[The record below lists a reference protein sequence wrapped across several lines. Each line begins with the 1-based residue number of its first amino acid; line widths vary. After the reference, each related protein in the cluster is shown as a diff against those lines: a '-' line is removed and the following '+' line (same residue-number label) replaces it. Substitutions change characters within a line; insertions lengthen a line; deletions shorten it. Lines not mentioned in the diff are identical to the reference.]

1 MMKPTIKYEDYE
13 RAARTL
19 KCEVAAIMAV
29 AHVESTGSGFL
40 FDARPKILYERHIFH
55 RLTKGRWSSSH
66 PNISNSKPGGYG
78 KAGVHQHDRLAI
90 AAALDR
96 NSALQACSW
105 GKFQILGENWKDL
118 KYNSLQEFINC
129 MYRSESEHLDS
140 FIRFIQRNRL
150 DGYLRTKNWA
160 AFARRY
166 NGPAYAKNKYDI
178 KMANAYNKLK

>member
-1 MMKPTIKYEDYE
+1 MKISLTINDYQ
-13 RAARTL
+13 RAAKIL

-29 AHVESTGSGFL
+29 AEVESVGAGFL
-40 FDARPKILYERHIFH
+40 FDDRPKILYERHVFH
-55 RLTKGRWSSSH
+55 RLTKGRFSSSH

-129 MYRSESEHLDS
+129 MYRSEAEHLDS
-140 FIRFIQRNRL
+140 FVRFIQRNRL

-166 NGPAYAKNKYDI
+166 NGPAYKKNKYDT
-178 KMANAYNKLK
+178 KMANAYKKFS